1 MEYAMR
7 KKWKSVWFW
16 GCLAFVIP
24 WFVFFLLGNGLL
36 LPDRCAA
43 YYELL
48 VYPFGSAESRC
59 HAPAQQKEA
68 GSAVS
73 DHL

>member
-1 MEYAMR
+1 ME
-7 KKWKSVWFW
+7 K
-16 GCLAFVIP
+16 CLV
-24 WFVFFLLGNGLL
+24 LGMSCLCDPLVCLFPVGEWAVVA
-36 LPDRCAA
+36 DRCAA

-73 DHL
+73 DNL